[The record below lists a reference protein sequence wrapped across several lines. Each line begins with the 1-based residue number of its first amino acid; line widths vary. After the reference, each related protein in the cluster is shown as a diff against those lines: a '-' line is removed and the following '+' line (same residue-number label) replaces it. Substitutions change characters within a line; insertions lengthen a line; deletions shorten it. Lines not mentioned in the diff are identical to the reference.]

1 MPFIIFRIN
10 LINMKDESNRPYRMT
25 ARAASTAATGERII
39 DATVELF
46 WEQLSGEIRLED
58 VAERAGVTVQTVIRR
73 FGGRQGL
80 LTAAIQ
86 REAERVRR
94 QRGSVTPGDIERA
107 VSNLVE
113 HYEELGDR
121 VIRLLSEETRNP
133 ALAEIAETGRET
145 HREWCRY
152 VFGPFLTGMTGTAR
166 SRRLAQFVAICD
178 VYTWSLL
185 RRQGNL
191 SRTQTEMAIV
201 EMLAPF
207 IRKAD

>member
-1 MPFIIFRIN
+1 
-10 LINMKDESNRPYRMT
+10 MT
-25 ARAASTAATGERII
+25 VRAASTATTGERII
-39 DATVELF
+39 DAAVEVF
-46 WEQLSGEIRLED
+46 WEQLSDEIRLED

-80 LTAAIQ
+80 LIAAIQ

-94 QRGSVTPGDIERA
+94 QRGSVARGDVAGA
-107 VSNLVE
+107 VTNLVE

-133 ALAEIAETGRET
+133 ALAAIAETGRET
-145 HREWCRY
+145 HREWCRH
-152 VFGPFLTGMTGTAR
+152 VFGPFLAGMTNTAR
-166 SRRLAQFVAICD
+166 YRRLAQIVAICD

-191 SRTQTEMAIV
+191 SRAQTEIAIV

-207 IRKAD
+207 TRKAD